1 MRDAVI
7 VVTGASSGIGRATAV
22 ECARRGARVV
32 LAARSGAALQQAAGE
47 CRARGGEALAVPT
60 DVSDEQAVRR
70 LAAAAVGRFGRIDGW
85 VNAAGVGI
93 LGRFDQVPAREL
105 RHLLDVNVIGAVNGA
120 RAAVAVMRHQGRG
133 VVIDV
138 SSLLGGR
145 VTAPYMGGYAM
156 SKAALCTFD
165 EALREELRLAG
176 DRGISVC
183 TVLPTGVDTPF
194 FRHAANRSGRA
205 LRSLPPV
212 ATPERIARAV
222 VRAAR
227 RFFLPGARR
236 SVRPAARPRMS
247 APALVRRAVFV
258 AHRQGLLRRRGGRG
272 GRLLDA
278 PAGRSAA
285 VHGGR
290 RGGPRTA
297 ARRAVGAAAG
307 LAVLRAVLPRCR
319 KAVGRGGVG
328 RARPGRRRDPGRG
341 GRGQRGRQ

>member
-1 MRDAVI
+1 MRDAVV

-32 LAARSGAALQQAAGE
+32 LAARSAAALERAAGE

-60 DVSDEQAVRR
+60 DVSDEGAVRR
-70 LAAAAVGRFGRIDGW
+70 LAAAAVARFGRIDAW

-105 RHLLDVNVIGAVNGA
+105 RRLLDVNVIGAVNGA
-120 RAAVAVMRHQGRG
+120 RAAVAVMRRQGQG
-133 VVIDV
+133 VVVDV

-165 EALREELRLAG
+165 EVLREELRLSG
-176 DRGISVC
+176 DSGISVC

-194 FRHAANRSGRA
+194 FRHAANRSGRV

-227 RFFLPGARR
+227 RPRDRVLVGPYARLL
-236 SVRPAARPRMS
+236 VLARTS
-247 APALVRRAVFV
+247 APALVRRTVTWRTDKAYF
-258 AHRQGLLRRRGGRG
+258 GGASG
-272 GRLLDA
+272 GEAGSGILDA

-290 RGGPRTA
+290 HGRLRTA

-307 LAVLRAVLPRCR
+307 LAVLRAVLPRR
-319 KAVGRGGVG
+319 REALGRAGVG
-328 RARPGRRRDPGRG
+328 RTRAG
-341 GRGQRGRQ
+341 